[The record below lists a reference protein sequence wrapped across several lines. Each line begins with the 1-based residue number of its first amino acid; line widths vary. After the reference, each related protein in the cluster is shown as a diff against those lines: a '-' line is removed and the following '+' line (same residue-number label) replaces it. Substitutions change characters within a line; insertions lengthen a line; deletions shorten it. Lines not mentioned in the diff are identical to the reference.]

1 MTMNNPEVAEARKLL
16 VATSL
21 LYHEHHP
28 NAAPLPLRP
37 GTPVEPQYACERIGW
52 ARASSRCAAALR
64 YLEAEQALE
73 RSTTTRNGEA
83 GTQYVWGRGAADM
96 LGGT

>member
-1 MTMNNPEVAEARKLL
+1 MNNPEVEDARTLL

-21 LYHEHHP
+21 LYHEQHP
-28 NAAPLPLRP
+28 NAPLPLRS
-37 GTPVEPQYACERIGW
+37 GTPVEPQDACARIGW
-52 ARASSRCAAALR
+52 GRASSRCAAALR

-73 RSTTTRNGEA
+73 QSTTTRNGEDEP
-83 GTQYVWGRGAADM
+83 QYVWGRGAADM

>member
-1 MTMNNPEVAEARKLL
+1 MTMNNPEVEDARTLL

-21 LYHEHHP
+21 LYHEQHP
-28 NAAPLPLRP
+28 NAAPLSRRS
-37 GTPVEPQYACERIGW
+37 GTPVEPQDACERIGW
-52 ARASSRCAAALR
+52 GRASSRCAAALR

-73 RSTTTRNGEA
+73 QSTTARNGE
-83 GTQYVWGRGAADM
+83 GETQYVWGRGAADM